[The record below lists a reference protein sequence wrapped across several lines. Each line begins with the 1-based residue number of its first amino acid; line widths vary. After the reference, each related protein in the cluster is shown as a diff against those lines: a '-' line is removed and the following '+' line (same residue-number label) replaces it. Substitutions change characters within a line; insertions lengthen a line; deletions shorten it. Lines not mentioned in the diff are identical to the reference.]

1 MKSQQD
7 TLQFHEQV
15 ELAARQAAEAARQIA
30 IKTGTRLVIRKDG
43 RLQHVDPHDVAP
55 GTTPANPINGPP
67 YH

>member
-1 MKSQQD
+1 
-7 TLQFHEQV
+7 
-15 ELAARQAAEAARQIA
+15 
-30 IKTGTRLVIRKDG
+30 VIRKDG